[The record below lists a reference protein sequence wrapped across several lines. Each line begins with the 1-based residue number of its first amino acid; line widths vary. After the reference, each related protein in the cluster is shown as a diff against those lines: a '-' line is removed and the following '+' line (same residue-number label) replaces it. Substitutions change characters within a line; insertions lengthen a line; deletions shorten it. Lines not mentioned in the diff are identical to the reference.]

1 MSKFKYVDLFAGI
14 GGFRIALD
22 RNGGESVGFSEIDTD
37 TIKTYCINHNELE
50 TNNLGN
56 ITKIENLPNHDLMC
70 AGVPCQSWSTAGKK
84 LGFADKRGLL
94 WNDTLYLLNKSQPK
108 AFVFENVKGLVD
120 PRNEESLN
128 YIKNKIKEAGYYSQ
142 VYLLN
147 SNEYGS
153 IQNRVRMYII
163 GFKDKKYYD
172 RFSLPVGRESNITLK
187 DILSEEVNNDN
198 SNYECAYFSF
208 NDLRNGKTSIHSW
221 DIIETTDK
229 EKYICNL
236 LLTNRRKKEYGDKD
250 GNSLSL
256 EQLQSI
262 DKCIT
267 IEDIENLI
275 DKGIII
281 EKINTVTN
289 EKEYDFKN
297 SKISTGINGVN
308 RIYLPNSNSFPTMVA
323 SDSNDY
329 ITTECIYADTLKE
342 YKKEFIEKVYLP
354 KKYRKITKEE
364 ACRIQGFPSNFILPD
379 KRYKW
384 MKMIGNSVDINI
396 VDKIIKSI
404 VETGVFCEEDYK
416 LNNKLF

>member
-256 EQLQSI
+256 KQLQSI

-267 IEDIENLI
+267 IEDIEKLI
-275 DKGIII
+275 DKGIIV
-281 EKINTVTN
+281 EKLNTVTN

>member
-1 MSKFKYVDLFAGI
+1 MCWCSLSKL
-14 GGFRIALD
+14 
-22 RNGGESVGFSEIDTD
+22 
-37 TIKTYCINHNELE
+37 
-50 TNNLGN
+50 
-56 ITKIENLPNHDLMC
+56 
-70 AGVPCQSWSTAGKK
+70 STAGKK

-128 YIKNKIKEAGYYSQ
+128 YIKNKIKESGYYSQ

-172 RFSLPVGRESNITLK
+172 RFSLPVGKESNITLK

-256 EQLQSI
+256 KQLQSI

-267 IEDIENLI
+267 IEDIEKLI
-275 DKGIII
+275 NKGIIV
-281 EKINTVTN
+281 EKLNTVTN

>member
-172 RFSLPVGRESNITLK
+172 RFSLPMGRESNITLK

-198 SNYECAYFSF
+198 SNYKCAYFSF

-256 EQLQSI
+256 KQMQSI

-267 IEDIENLI
+267 IEDIEKLI
-275 DKGIII
+275 DKGIIV

-404 VETGVFCEEDYK
+404 VETGVFSEEDYK

>member
-56 ITKIENLPNHDLMC
+56 ITKIDNLPNHDLMC

-84 LGFADKRGLL
+84 LGFADERGLL
-94 WNDTLYLLNKSQPK
+94 WNDTLYLLDKSKPK
-108 AFVFENVKGLVD
+108 AFVFENVKGLAD

-172 RFSLPVGRESNITLK
+172 RFSLPIEVEPNITLK

-256 EQLQSI
+256 KQLQSI

-267 IEDIENLI
+267 IEDIEKLI
-275 DKGIII
+275 DKGIIV
-281 EKINTVTN
+281 EKLNTVTN

>member
-229 EKYICNL
+229 EKYIFNL

-256 EQLQSI
+256 KQLQSI

-267 IEDIENLI
+267 IEDIEKLI
-275 DKGIII
+275 DKGIIV
-281 EKINTVTN
+281 EKLNTVTN